1 MTYEYTGLPLNKM
14 SPRRLNNKKDLDDP
28 TRLQAMS
35 PVIRRQTLGEVLRR
49 TAARL
54 PDKVAIDCGE
64 ISWTYA
70 EFDAVVT
77 RVAAGFAAH
86 GVGTGTR
93 IAIMSRNSHAFA
105 AVRFAVARLGAVLVP
120 INFMLKC
127 AEVTFILRHSGASRL
142 CVDSECAVLAA
153 QAAREVGTVEELFWL
168 PSRKTSSPVSG
179 MTSFDELAAC
189 DAPLSEETFSAD
201 SLSQILYTSGTESQ
215 PKGVMHT
222 HAAVISQYL
231 SCLVDLEIGEA
242 DRLLHALPMYHTA
255 QLDVFFGPSV
265 QVGGYNVIIEAPIAD
280 EMLPLIARH
289 KITSLFAP
297 PTVWISLLRA
307 PSFGATDLSSLN
319 KGYYGASIMPMEI
332 VTELQRRLPALQLWN
347 AYGQTEMGPL
357 ATILKPADQ
366 VRKQGSAGKPCI
378 QVETRVIRDDGTDV
392 TPGGEVGEIVHRSPH
407 LMLGYLNDEERTAAA
422 FAGGWFHSGDLAS
435 IDNEGYITVVDRK
448 KDMIKTGGENVASR
462 EVEESIYR
470 IPAVS
475 EVAVLGMA
483 HPRWVEA
490 VTAFIVLRRGATL
503 TAAEVI
509 AHCGSTL
516 ASFKLPKRV
525 HFVAALPKSASGKVL
540 KRELRTQFVAAAEP
554 PGE

>member
-1 MTYEYTGLPLNKM
+1 MN
-14 SPRRLNNKKDLDDP
+14 
-28 TRLQAMS
+28 
-35 PVIRRQTLGEVLRR
+35 PVIRRQTLSDVLRR
-49 TAARL
+49 TAVRL
-54 PDKVAIDCGE
+54 PNKVAIDCGE

-127 AEVTFILRHSGASRL
+127 AEIAFILRHSGASRL
-142 CVDSECAVLAA
+142 CVDGECAVLAA
-153 QAAREVGTVEELFWL
+153 QAAREVGTVDELIWL
-168 PSRKTSSPVSG
+168 PSRKTSSPVAG
-179 MTSFDELAAC
+179 MTSFDELASC
-189 DAPLSEETFSAD
+189 DTPVSEGTFSAD
-201 SLSQILYTSGTESQ
+201 SLSQILYTSGTESE
-215 PKGVMHT
+215 PKGAMHT

-231 SCLVDLEIGEA
+231 SCLVDLEIEEA
-242 DRLLHALPMYHTA
+242 DRFLHALPMYHTA
-255 QLDVFFGPSV
+255 QLDVFFGPSI
-265 QVGGYNVIIEAPIAD
+265 QVGSYNVIIEAPIAD
-280 EMLPLIARH
+280 EVLPLIAH
-289 KITSLFAP
+289 KKITSLFAP

-307 PSFGATDLSSLN
+307 PSFETTDLRSLS
-319 KGYYGASIMPMEI
+319 KGYYGASIMPVEI
-332 VTELQRRLPALQLWN
+332 VTELQRRLPALRLWN

-357 ATILKPADQ
+357 ATVLKPADQ
-366 VRKQGSAGKPCI
+366 LRKQGSAGKPCI
-378 QVETRVIRDDGTDV
+378 QVETRVIREDGSDV

-407 LMLGYLNDEERTAAA
+407 LMLGYLNDEERTGAA

-435 IDNEGYITVVDRK
+435 IDNEGYITVIDRK

-483 HPRWVEA
+483 DPRWVEA
-490 VTAFIVLRRGATL
+490 VTAFIVLKRGTRL

-509 AHCGSTL
+509 AHCGATL

-525 HFVAALPKSASGKVL
+525 HFIDALPKTATGKVL
-540 KRELRTQFVAAAEP
+540 KRELRTQFVAAQEP